1 MAAVPTALAPYVT
14 SLEAYDVAM
23 GAPGVHRGLPT
34 TRLTVVL
41 PMGEPLDVG
50 WGDGLARRKR
60 WSSVSGLHAG
70 PAAIHHNGTQRGIQL
85 GLTSAGARTLLG
97 VPAGVLAGELLELGE
112 VATDLA
118 DLPERLDGLDLL
130 RGVAVVTRALAAALA
145 RHGAT
150 EARADLGQALAGLS
164 RGEAVARVAD
174 QVGYSRRRLST
185 LVKQECGL
193 TPKAYQRV
201 ARFEA
206 SRRHVGHRP
215 LGEVAAVCGY
225 ADQSHLARDWS
236 DLAGCSPTTWLREE
250 FPFVQDHEAA
260 SLGR

>member
-1 MAAVPTALAPYVT
+1 MATVPGALRPYVT
-14 SLEAYDVAM
+14 SLEAYDVTM

-34 TRLTVVL
+34 TSLTFVL

-85 GLTSAGARTLLG
+85 ALTSAGARALLG
-97 VPAGVLAGELLELGE
+97 VPASVLAGELLELDD

-118 DLPERLDGLDLL
+118 DLPERLDGLGLEHGL
-130 RGVAVVTRALAAALA
+130 AVVVRALTTALA
-145 RHGAT
+145 RHGAS
-150 EARADLGQALAGLS
+150 ASRAELGRALAGLA
-164 RGEAVARVAD
+164 RGDTVAGVAD
-174 QVGYSRRRLST
+174 QLGYSRRRLST

-193 TPKAYQRV
+193 TPKEYQRV

-206 SRRHVGHRP
+206 SRRHLGHKP
-215 LGEVAAVCGY
+215 LAEVAAVCGY
-225 ADQSHLARDWS
+225 ADQAHLARAWS
-236 DLAGCSPTTWLREE
+236 DLAGCPPTTWLREE
-250 FPFVQDHEAA
+250 FPFVQDHETKSRA
-260 SLGR
+260 R